1 MYYHNITIKYT
12 LVNMQGAALLELDL
26 FLVLLARFYSFRS
39 NKKKISLKYYHY
51 YLFNSKLTQ
60 SPVKFGLSGTTS
72 KSNLSI

>member
-1 MYYHNITIKYT
+1 
-12 LVNMQGAALLELDL
+12 MQGAALLELDH
-26 FLVLLARFYSFRS
+26 FLVLLARFTVLGQI
-39 NKKKISLKYYHY
+39 KKKISLNY